1 VCYHARVINKFLT
14 YRFKRAAII
23 TVASLAMLAGLACG
37 QHSGISLWWSVLFAP
52 LLVMS
57 WRSHSVMTLISL
69 AIITGS
75 IGLWRGADFAGNMQ
89 IYNAVADQKVQLVAT
104 ATSDAVYDNHYQL
117 TFEVA
122 HAQLG
127 ATGQELP
134 GTLTISGFGAPMIF
148 KGDQVQ
154 ITGKLRRAR
163 GNSVARVSYAQLT
176 VLAHHTSPIDVLRRK
191 FAAGMQSVLP
201 EPVASFGM
209 GILIGQR
216 NTLPDAVST
225 QLTMVGL
232 THIIAVSGYNLTIIL
247 RAVGRLLQKRSKFQ
261 FLTISLSLI
270 GLFLLL
276 TGNSPSIVRA
286 AVVCCLGL
294 AAWFYGRTVQ
304 PLVLLLV
311 AACITGLA
319 NPLYVWG
326 NVSWYL
332 SFLAFFGVLVV
343 SPVVVRRI
351 YGQKEPR
358 FLLAIVLESLCAE
371 VMTLPYVL
379 YIFGQMSTV
388 STLANVL
395 VAALIPP
402 AMLLSLVAGLAGM
415 CAPAL
420 LGWLAWPALMLMTYM
435 LDMATLLSRVP
446 HAFIEH
452 IGFSLPMLLTCY
464 GAVLIIILV
473 MIAKNARKYAI
484 ITDKTRL
491 DHPVPDTS

>member
-1 VCYHARVINKFLT
+1 
-14 YRFKRAAII
+14 
-23 TVASLAMLAGLACG
+23 
-37 QHSGISLWWSVLFAP
+37 
-52 LLVMS
+52 
-57 WRSHSVMTLISL
+57 
-69 AIITGS
+69 
-75 IGLWRGADFAGNMQ
+75 
-89 IYNAVADQKVQLVAT
+89 
-104 ATSDAVYDNHYQL
+104 
-117 TFEVA
+117 
-122 HAQLG
+122 
-127 ATGQELP
+127 
-134 GTLTISGFGAPMIF
+134 
-148 KGDQVQ
+148 
-154 ITGKLRRAR
+154 
-163 GNSVARVSYAQLT
+163 
-176 VLAHHTSPIDVLRRK
+176 
-191 FAAGMQSVLP
+191 
-201 EPVASFGM
+201 
-209 GILIGQR
+209 
-216 NTLPDAVST
+216 
-225 QLTMVGL
+225 
-232 THIIAVSGYNLTIIL
+232 
-247 RAVGRLLQKRSKFQ
+247 
-261 FLTISLSLI
+261 
-270 GLFLLL
+270 
-276 TGNSPSIVRA
+276 
-286 AVVCCLGL
+286 
-294 AAWFYGRTVQ
+294 
-304 PLVLLLV
+304 
-311 AACITGLA
+311 
-319 NPLYVWG
+319 
-326 NVSWYL
+326 VSWYL